1 MCTLMLALRPSPG
14 TLLAVSGNRNEFL
27 DRPATGPRLHPPSF
41 PGAPRV
47 LMPRDERAGGTWL
60 GLNNRGLF
68 VCVTNRRS
76 ANLVP
81 ERMSRGQLV
90 VAALQQPTVAR
101 LRAFLAALPPDRH
114 NGFHLV
120 FASVEE
126 AGVLVCD
133 GARSEL
139 LVLAPGLHLVTERSY
154 GAGEGAREK
163 TVLADFE
170 ALFRGEEPG
179 VAALRE
185 PMRRHG
191 PADAPLEGAC
201 VHADARGYGTRSSL
215 QLRVPAHGAA
225 SALWTDG
232 HPCTE
237 EPRDL
242 SAEVA
247 RLFDPVVRRT
257 VR

>member
-1 MCTLMLALRPSPG
+1 MLALRPSPG